1 MAVPQTEP
9 MAGGRR
15 GPGPARAPAEGRGWA
30 WGGVLTA
37 LAGLLV
43 IVTAGPLWP
52 YDEADIRDS
61 ARMVGRFDGATA
73 WWVFATQIAFTAA
86 ALGAVVFAA
95 GLRRRLDRQCPA
107 GSLVPALAASG
118 LLLVAVMNLVGAGMG
133 TEMFHDITN
142 RDATD
147 PDMIISGM
155 TQLGTYGWLWSG
167 LLLTAGALVVA
178 AFRQGAVS
186 RWIGVISALFGF
198 LLLITQVTPFQYMAL
213 FVGFPYLLVLGAA
226 FAFGRT
232 RTTE

>member
-9 MAGGRR
+9 TAGRR
-15 GPGPARAPAEGRGWA
+15 LGSDPVRASAEGRGWA

-43 IVTAGPLWP
+43 IVAAGPLYP
-52 YDEADIRDS
+52 FDEADIRDS
-61 ARMVGRFDGATA
+61 ARMVDRFDGATA
-73 WWVFATQIAFTAA
+73 WWVFATQIAFTVA

-107 GSLVPALAASG
+107 GSLVPAIAGSG
-118 LLLVAVMNLVGAGMG
+118 LLLVAVMSLVGAGMG
-133 TEMFHDITN
+133 TEMFHDITH

-186 RWIGVISALFGF
+186 RWVGVISALFGF
-198 LLLITQVTPFQYMAL
+198 LLLITQVTPFQYLAL
-213 FVGFPYLLVLGAA
+213 FVGFPYLLVLSAA
-226 FAFGRT
+226 FAFGRA
-232 RTTE
+232 RTAE